1 MHPDFTTILES
12 NPDIKEH
19 WDNLA
24 PTLLDI
30 PEHVLLSDIAGLTLA
45 LCSAVVARTPDNTP
59 ISLPDAV
66 SLIAVILAEEVPDS
80 TEDATL
86 VRGITFATVLLY
98 VHKYGGGLILT
109 TIDTIRQDLNAQS
122 SE

>member
-1 MHPDFTTILES
+1 MHPDFTMILES

-19 WDNLA
+19 WDNLV

-45 LCSAVVARTPDNTP
+45 LCSAVVARTPIDTP
-59 ISLPDAV
+59 ISLSDAV

-98 VHKYGGGLILT
+98 VYKYGGGLILT

>member
-19 WDNLA
+19 WDNLS

-45 LCSAVVARTPDNTP
+45 LCSAVVARTPIDTP

-66 SLIAVILAEEVPDS
+66 SLIAVILAEEVPDA

-86 VRGITFATVLLY
+86 VRSITFATILLY
-98 VHKYGGGLILT
+98 VYKYGGGLLLT
-109 TIDTIRQDLNAQS
+109 TIDTIRQDLNTQH

>member
-19 WDNLA
+19 WEGLA
-24 PTLLDI
+24 PALLDI
-30 PEHVLLSDIAGLTLA
+30 PEHVLLSDIASLTLA
-45 LCSAVVARTPDNTP
+45 LCSAVVARTPIDTP
-59 ISLPDAV
+59 ISLQDAV

-86 VRGITFATVLLY
+86 VRGITFATILLY

>member
-1 MHPDFTTILES
+1 MHPDFTMILES

-30 PEHVLLSDIAGLTLA
+30 PEHVLFSDIAGLTLA

-59 ISLPDAV
+59 ISLSDAV

-109 TIDTIRQDLNAQS
+109 TIDTIRQDLSTQH

>member
-1 MHPDFTTILES
+1 MHPDFTMVLES

-19 WDNLA
+19 WDNLS
-24 PTLLDI
+24 PTLLEI
-30 PEHVLLSDIAGLTLA
+30 PEHVLFDDIAGLTLA

-66 SLIAVILAEEVPDS
+66 SLIAVILAEEVPDT

-109 TIDTIRQDLNAQS
+109 TIDTIRQDLSTQH

>member
-24 PTLLDI
+24 PTLLNI
-30 PEHVLLSDIAGLTLA
+30 PEHVLFSDIAGLTLA
-45 LCSAVVARTPDNTP
+45 LCSAVVARAPDSTP
-59 ISLPDAV
+59 ISLPDVV

-109 TIDTIRQDLNAQS
+109 TIDTIRQDLS
-122 SE
+122 TGRSE

>member
-12 NPDIKEH
+12 NPDIKEQ
-19 WDNLA
+19 WDSLS

-59 ISLPDAV
+59 ISLPDAI

-109 TIDTIRQDLNAQS
+109 TIDTIRQDLSTQH